1 MNKGD
6 LTKSER
12 LEIKILLDKG
22 YSMRAVGRAM
32 ERSPNTISYELEENK
47 VNGVYDPHKAHQK
60 AQTRKKYRR
69 FQYAKIEK
77 YPEIKAIIIEK
88 LKDHWNPDEISGWLR
103 DNKPTF
109 YVSKSSIYNWLHTGR
124 GDRYCDLLYSQRHYV
139 KKHKKKTKR
148 VLIPKR
154 IGIEHRSRG
163 AENRSR
169 YGHYESDTIVSR
181 KGGTGAILVLT
192 ERKSRY
198 VHLWKLYNLK
208 PRGVATRLAAIQE
221 NLRIDSITFDNGIE
235 NIYHQD
241 IGVPTYFCDPYSS
254 WQKGTVEQVNKMIR
268 RYIPKGTDLATI
280 TQSDLDRI
288 AAIINKKPRK
298 ILGYRSALEVAK
310 RAGVI
315 KSEGVLIEA

>member
-1 MNKGD
+1 MKKGD
-6 LTKSER
+6 LTKVER

-22 YSMRAVGRAM
+22 CSMRAIGRAM
-32 ERSPNTISYELEENK
+32 ERSPNTISYELQENK

-77 YPEIKAIIIEK
+77 YPEIKAIIIKK

-103 DNKPTF
+103 NNKPTF

-154 IGIEHRSRG
+154 VGIENRPRS

-181 KGGTGAILVLT
+181 KGGTGAILVLI

-198 VHLWKLYNLK
+198 VHLWKLSNLK
-208 PRGVATRLAAIQE
+208 PRGVATRLKTIQE

-268 RYIPKGTDLATI
+268 RYIPKGTNLATI

-298 ILGYRSALEVAK
+298 ILGYKSALEVAK

-315 KSEGVLIEA
+315 KSESVLIEA